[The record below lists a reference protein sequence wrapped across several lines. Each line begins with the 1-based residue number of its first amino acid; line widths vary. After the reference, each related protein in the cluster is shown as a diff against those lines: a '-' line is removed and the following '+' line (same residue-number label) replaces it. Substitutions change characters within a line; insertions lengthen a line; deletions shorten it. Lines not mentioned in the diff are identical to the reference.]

1 MTVDVAL
8 LFVGEKIRTGS
19 HQVEESAEIPEWF
32 DDFEDYVKSLM
43 EYREMLS
50 GIIRLSA
57 ALLPE
62 HALEV
67 ISHPSFKTPPEAH
80 RNA

>member
-1 MTVDVAL
+1 M
-8 LFVGEKIRTGS
+8 
-19 HQVEESAEIPEWF
+19 EESAEIPEWF
-32 DDFEDYVKSLM
+32 DDFEDYVKSLV

-50 GIIRLSA
+50 SIIRLSA

-67 ISHPSFKTPPEAH
+67 VFHEPNALSWLSHASYLS
-80 RNA
+80 

>member
-1 MTVDVAL
+1 MASEIL
-8 LFVGEKIRTGS
+8 RRYLNAGEKIRTGS
-19 HQVEESAEIPEWF
+19 HQVEESADIPEWF
-32 DDFEDYVKSLM
+32 DDFEDYIKSLM

-50 GIIRLSA
+50 SIIRLSA

-67 ISHPSFKTPPEAH
+67 ITDSHSNFLMES
-80 RNA
+80 